1 MIELRHDE
9 LTFTF
14 PEVHPDATLSRDA
27 SSRTLRIPDDGRDY
41 PLPPG
46 LGSFPLRHVDDFAAR
61 LPAMWKMHGGVM
73 LPMYQSE
80 ALWVNLN
87 GHYPCAVKVA
97 TGKIN
102 AITGEDWTDGIH
114 RDPQDYMATPDQP
127 WLDGYCVEEGTI
139 RQFIAMPL
147 GRGYTAEEQ
156 ITVEAEHGGLQVVV
170 YPMKAEAYRDL
181 YERRG
186 AMSRD
191 LMDCCESAP
200 PPAALASA
208 EMGLAPGG
216 RMKQKIYDDP
226 HAFDVW
232 DTRASARCFVHIA
245 NSLAWR
251 AVTSEE
257 PPTTPLTSREY
268 QDAGMPWFEYY
279 GGDAT
284 ALEGAEKLA
293 GLKTVKEMG
302 EKKGEHPLP
311 ENESVETPVVI
322 GLGGGREGRP
332 VREGGF

>member
-9 LTFTF
+9 LTFSF
-14 PEVHPDATLSRDA
+14 PDVHTEA
-27 SSRTLRIPDDGRDY
+27 SMSVNFQRTLRIPDDGHDY

-61 LPAMWKMHGGVM
+61 LPEMWKRHGGVM

-80 ALWVNLN
+80 ALWLNLD
-87 GHYPCAVKVA
+87 GHYPFAVKVA

-102 AITGEDWTDGIH
+102 AITGEDWADGIH
-114 RDPQDYMATPDQP
+114 RDPQDYMTTPDQP
-127 WLDGYCVEEGTI
+127 WLDGYCVEKGTI

-156 ITVEAEHGGLQVVV
+156 ITGEAEHGGLQIVV

-181 YERRG
+181 YPPRDYG
-186 AMSRD
+186 VAAMD
-191 LMDCCESAP
+191 FESASLMRVSS
-200 PPAALASA
+200 PAPA

-216 RMKQKIYDDP
+216 RMKQEIYDDP

-232 DTRASARCFVHIA
+232 DTRNSSRCFVHIA

-251 AVTSEE
+251 AVTGEE

-268 QDAGMPWFEYY
+268 SQAGMPWFDYY
-279 GGDAT
+279 GGDSE
-284 ALEGAEKLA
+284 ALQGADKLA
-293 GLKTVKEMG
+293 GLKSVKEMG
-302 EKKGEHPLP
+302 DDKGEHPLP
-311 ENESVETPVVI
+311 ENETVVPSVVI
-322 GLGGGREGRP
+322 GLGGGSEGRP